1 MSHEMKTRLLV
12 VDDEQSIRRLCMTIG
27 TSLGFVCAEAESAE
41 AVPPPGRE
49 RVVKGLDALRAKSK
63 FFFDNNEVHKSEV
76 LGPYPHQDRFA
87 VRFVFEVTFKPTGQ
101 RRTMDEVGLFTV
113 VDGKIAKEEF
123 FYPAG

>member
-1 MSHEMKTRLLV
+1 MTTSEIGKQYVELV
-12 VDDEQSIRRLCMTIG
+12 SAGRREECLNTLF
-27 TSLGFVCAEAESAE
+27 SPEAESAE

-101 RRTMDEVGLFTV
+101 RRTMDEGGLFTV